1 VLIYAPRNPVTLNI
15 YEQSMTTELSASSSR
30 CQSAAVFAL
39 PLSFRFNI
47 SKSALTNVSR
57 GTASSLRQ
65 LGGIRVFIYLFAKVW
80 GVLISLSQNTCNC
93 KTFSLLVVS

>member
-1 VLIYAPRNPVTLNI
+1 MLIYVPRNPVTLNI
-15 YEQSMTTELSASSSR
+15 YEQSMTTELSASSR

-80 GVLISLSQNTCNC
+80 GVLIFIVTKYMQL
-93 KTFSLLVVS
+93 